1 MMRYAICIVALGV
14 ATTGLADGA
23 QYSADDFKPCAACH
37 LDHGEGIPGAFPK
50 IRSRAATMAS
60 LEGGREYLIAVVSSG
75 LMGPITADGMSYM
88 GVMPGQKGA
97 MQANAIAAALNYL
110 VAELTD
116 DNAVEFS
123 LFTEDEVAALQS
135 GNSTASP
142 MTAAS
147 MRSELIE
154 QHGDQ
159 WPQ

>member
-1 MMRYAICIVALGV
+1 MRLVICMVALSV
-14 ATTGLADGA
+14 ATTSLADGA
-23 QYSADDFKPCAACH
+23 QYTADDFKSCAACH

-50 IRSRAATMAS
+50 IRNRAATMAS
-60 LEGGREYLIAVVSSG
+60 LEGGRAYLIAVVSSG
-75 LMGPITADGMSYM
+75 LMGPITVDGMNYM

-110 VAELTD
+110 VAALTD
-116 DNAVEFS
+116 DDTVELS

-135 GNSTASP
+135 ENITADP

-154 QHGDQ
+154 RHGDQ